1 MPDFHRFR
9 LERRMKNVW
18 GEHFDFKIE
27 ILEENFRLNSNKYS
41 PAAWRNKYLKDN
53 NIHERWEADSMR
65 RKAKI
70 D

>member
-9 LERRMKNVW
+9 LERPMKNVW

-41 PAAWRNKYLKDN
+41 PAAWRK
-53 NIHERWEADSMR
+53 EPRPASR
-65 RKAKI
+65 RAAAGI
-70 D
+70 AAA